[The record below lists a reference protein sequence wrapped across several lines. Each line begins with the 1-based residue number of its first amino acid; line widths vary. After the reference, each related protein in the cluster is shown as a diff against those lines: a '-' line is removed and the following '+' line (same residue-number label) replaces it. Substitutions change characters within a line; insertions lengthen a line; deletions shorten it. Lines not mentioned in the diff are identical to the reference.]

1 MFLLWDYQAYLIW
14 FWIFCSSF
22 PSLSLYSIFKWFI
35 CIIYC
40 FWHAAPGKQES
51 DLHFALSTL
60 TPTLTSITLT
70 LSSILLLRDAE
81 KEGEHEA
88 SYYKMLHMSRVW
100 ESSSFKAVINLF
112 SSDVKWE
119 QKLSVL
125 LRIKLTHTI
134 GVIFKRR
141 TGREERKK

>member
-1 MFLLWDYQAYLIW
+1 M
-14 FWIFCSSF
+14 
-22 PSLSLYSIFKWFI
+22 
-35 CIIYC
+35 
-40 FWHAAPGKQES
+40 
-51 DLHFALSTL
+51 
-60 TPTLTSITLT
+60 
-70 LSSILLLRDAE
+70 RDAE
-81 KEGEHEA
+81 KEGKHEA

-112 SSDVKWE
+112 SADVKWE